1 MLYKLLKYLKWT
13 SKPSYVAQIIF
24 HNDLLAIHKIK
35 TSLTYNYPAYVWMC
49 VLKLSN
55 VSIYKF
61 HFYYIKNKYGNKSM
75 LLFTYI
81 DSLVYKIESKN
92 VDSLIW
98 VITLLSQNI
107 TKIQTH

>member
-1 MLYKLLKYLKWT
+1 MLYKLLKYLKLT

-35 TSLTYNYPAYVWMC
+35 TTLTYNNPAYVRMC
-49 VLKLSN
+49 ILELSKI
-55 VSIYKF
+55 SIYEF
-61 HFYYIKNKYGNKSM
+61 LFYYIQKKYGNKSM
-75 LLFTYI
+75 LLFTCI
-81 DSLVYKIESKN
+81 DSLVYEIKSKN
-92 VDSLIW
+92 VDNLIL